1 MDNSRTATT
10 RYLCAAAYLDPP
22 FADEVIDQV
31 VEQEHRAIGTCHGV
45 DLVPVVAHSLAAKRR
60 HAFRN
65 WMLALALAS
74 VIAGSI
80 LLDGRQITFLT
91 LPLLFWGIVM
101 TEQCAVR
108 FGVIA
113 GHLLP
118 HNYDPDAVGVQPT
131 RQQQRRL
138 AEIDH
143 DQAGNLTVYSGFKPF
158 VGAGLQLE
166 PWSFAINVA
175 VGKQELGTRREPK
188 GFEVEEL
195 YEHIAEE
202 LAALSLPGLELED
215 RLYVNGRDVR
225 RQGAV
230 FFDEAAERPGAAVPP
245 EVVRAAVRRP
255 THAVRHYKVIRVTDW
270 QGELVWS
277 MFLRFV
283 KVADS
288 LFMESSD
295 FLLLPVKERYHDID
309 GIRAIPT
316 LYDLGRVA
324 ATSVWTAAVLA
335 FLWPFLAARK
345 ALRWFR
351 QSSERR
357 GLRRQLRDDP
367 FFDFGAAV
375 SLRETASSNR
385 FHRYFQRLDKE
396 MYAKVLERRV
406 FTLLVEFLD
415 HHDIDTSELVE
426 RQSTILNN
434 GVMVSGGT
442 LQADS
447 LAVGERAV
455 AMVNRLSQAVRPGA
469 PAPQPAGGKRS

>member
-1 MDNSRTATT
+1 
-10 RYLCAAAYLDPP
+10 
-22 FADEVIDQV
+22 
-31 VEQEHRAIGTCHGV
+31 
-45 DLVPVVAHSLAAKRR
+45 
-60 HAFRN
+60 
-65 WMLALALAS
+65 
-74 VIAGSI
+74 
-80 LLDGRQITFLT
+80 
-91 LPLLFWGIVM
+91 
-101 TEQCAVR
+101 
-108 FGVIA
+108 
-113 GHLLP
+113 
-118 HNYDPDAVGVQPT
+118 
-131 RQQQRRL
+131 
-138 AEIDH
+138 
-143 DQAGNLTVYSGFKPF
+143 
-158 VGAGLQLE
+158 
-166 PWSFAINVA
+166 
-175 VGKQELGTRREPK
+175 
-188 GFEVEEL
+188 
-195 YEHIAEE
+195 
-202 LAALSLPGLELED
+202 
-215 RLYVNGRDVR
+215 
-225 RQGAV
+225 V
-230 FFDEAAERPGAAVPP
+230 FFDEAAERPSAAVPP
-245 EVVRAAVRRP
+245 ELVRAAVRRP

-309 GIRAIPT
+309 GIRAVPT

-324 ATSVWTAAVLA
+324 ATSAWTAAVLA

-345 ALRWFR
+345 AMRWFR

-385 FHRYFQRLDKE
+385 YHRYFQRLDKE

-415 HHDIDTSELVE
+415 HHDVDTSELVE

-469 PAPQPAGGKRS
+469 PAAQPAGGKGS